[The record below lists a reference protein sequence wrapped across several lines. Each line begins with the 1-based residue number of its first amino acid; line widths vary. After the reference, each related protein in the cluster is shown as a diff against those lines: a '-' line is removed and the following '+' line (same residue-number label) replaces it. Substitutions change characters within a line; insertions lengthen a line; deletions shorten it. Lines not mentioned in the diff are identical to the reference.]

1 MIIIIIVII
10 IIIISIIIIIIIIII
25 AITISIDSN
34 THNNHDNNNANHLCM
49 HGRLMVLRVH
59 TNIMGS
65 RGYLV
70 FRHAIMAQE
79 DEATLACNTVFN
91 YRGPASGVVLGA
103 GRHVARPAKSA
114 YKDNC

>member
-1 MIIIIIVII
+1 
-10 IIIISIIIIIIIIII
+10 
-25 AITISIDSN
+25 
-34 THNNHDNNNANHLCM
+34 M

-79 DEATLACNTVFN
+79 DEGTLECNTWCTRM
-91 YRGPASGVVLGA
+91 YLLYMIYPALGA
-103 GRHVARPAKSA
+103 QAALAGPNLR
-114 YKDNC
+114 